1 MSSDAVTAAD
11 KPLYEVVSGADPQS
25 VADVIASM
33 QAIDALLPVT
43 NGVKWF
49 NQLYL
54 MVTQEVDLRP
64 QVGAWQ
70 NPAWLTRLDVVFAKL
85 YFRALAAFLAG
96 QPIPAA
102 WSALFEA
109 RSVAEIDRI
118 QFALAGVNAHI
129 NHDLPLALLT
139 TDADLAVLPALD
151 SAEHQDYEAVNTL
164 LDAVLPTALTV
175 LATDTLGMLAQDTGK
190 IGRVLAF
197 WNVRKAR
204 DLAWD
209 FADHLRR
216 LDDVSRAAAL
226 AAQDAVTGALGRAIL
241 ALR

>member
-1 MSSDAVTAAD
+1 MNSDAVPVAD

-33 QAIDALLPVT
+33 RAIDALLPVT

-64 QVGAWQ
+64 PAGAWQ

-85 YFRALAAFLAG
+85 YFGALAAFLAG
-96 QPIPAA
+96 RPIPAA

-139 TDADLAVLPALD
+139 TDADLDLLPALH

-216 LDDVSRAAAL
+216 LDDVSRAAAM

>member
-1 MSSDAVTAAD
+1 MSSDAVPAAD
-11 KPLYEVVSGADPQS
+11 RRLYEVLSGADPQS
-25 VADVIASM
+25 IAEVIACM
-33 QAIDALLPVT
+33 QAIDAQLPPT

-64 QVGAWQ
+64 PGGAWQ
-70 NPAWLTRLDVVFAKL
+70 NPLWLARLDVVFAKL
-85 YFRALAAFLAG
+85 YFGALAAFLAG
-96 QPIPAA
+96 QPVPAA

-109 RSVAEIDRI
+109 RFVPEIDRI
-118 QFALAGVNAHI
+118 QFALGGVNAHI
-129 NHDLPLALLT
+129 NHDLALALLT
-139 TDADLAVLPALD
+139 TDADLHVILAPD
-151 SAEHQDYEAVNTL
+151 GPEHQDYEAVNTL
-164 LDAVLPTALTV
+164 LDAVLPVALTS

-197 WNVRKAR
+197 WNVHKAR

-209 FADHLRR
+209 FAEHLRG
-216 LDDVSRAAAL
+216 LDDLSRGAAL

>member
-1 MSSDAVTAAD
+1 MSSDAVPAAD
-11 KPLYEVVSGADPQS
+11 RRLYEVVSAADPQS
-25 VADVIASM
+25 IAEVIACIE
-33 QAIDALLPVT
+33 AIDAQLPPT

-64 QVGAWQ
+64 PGGAWQ
-70 NPAWLTRLDVVFAKL
+70 NPLWLARLDVVFAKL
-85 YFRALAAFLAG
+85 YFGALAAFLAG
-96 QPIPAA
+96 QPVPAA

-109 RSVAEIDRI
+109 RFVPEIDRI

-129 NHDLPLALLT
+129 NHDLALALLT
-139 TDADLAVLPALD
+139 TDADLHVILAPD
-151 SAEHQDYEAVNTL
+151 GPEHQDYEAVNTL
-164 LDAVLPTALTV
+164 LDAVLPVALTS

-197 WNVRKAR
+197 WNVHKAR

-209 FADHLRR
+209 FAEHLRG
-216 LDDVSRAAAL
+216 LDDLSRAAAL